1 MDGQQLA
8 QLYKIRFSQEQLPRK
23 NAIWAEIC
31 KNFLQKFIPLDS
43 TVIDIACGYGEF
55 INNIQANKKI
65 AIDLNPE
72 AKNYL
77 QDCVEFYQLPATEFS
92 SAMNIKADVIF
103 TSNFLEHLPNKVILE
118 KFLDEAMNTL
128 KPGASLIIMGPNL
141 RYLAGRYWDYYD
153 HHLGLT
159 HLSLAEVLMLK
170 NFKIETCIDRCLP
183 FTTQSSLP
191 THPLFVRLYL
201 LMPVAWRF
209 FGKQFL
215 IVAKKPF

>member
-1 MDGQQLA
+1 
-8 QLYKIRFSQEQLPRK
+8 
-23 NAIWAEIC
+23 
-31 KNFLQKFIPLDS
+31 
-43 TVIDIACGYGEF
+43 
-55 INNIQANKKI
+55 
-65 AIDLNPE
+65 
-72 AKNYL
+72 
-77 QDCVEFYQLPATEFS
+77 
-92 SAMNIKADVIF
+92 MNIKADVIF